1 MCPSSAASASFGA
14 FAPYAAFAPCGALYH
29 ETVKKKSTFQLRKLP
44 PDLLGR
50 VNAYV
55 ELLGVDREKFFEDM
69 LDDMTKELKSVQQ
82 SVRKSYDAR
91 KVKTKT
97 E

>member
-1 MCPSSAASASFGA
+1 LCPAYGASATNGASASYGA
-14 FAPYAAFAPCGALYH
+14 IYH

-55 ELLGVDREKFFEDM
+55 DLLGMDREKFFEEL
-69 LDDMTKELKSVQQ
+69 LDELTKELKPVQEK
-82 SVRKSYDAR
+82 VRKTHEAKKAKLR
-91 KVKTKT
+91 A

>member
-1 MCPSSAASASFGA
+1 
-14 FAPYAAFAPCGALYH
+14 
-29 ETVKKKSTFQLRKLP
+29 VKKKSTFQLRKLP

-55 ELLGVDREKFFEDM
+55 DLLGMDREKFFEEL
-69 LDDMTKELKSVQQ
+69 LDELTKELKPVQEK
-82 SVRKSYDAR
+82 VRKTHEAKKAKLR
-91 KVKTKT
+91 A

>member
-1 MCPSSAASASFGA
+1 M
-14 FAPYAAFAPCGALYH
+14 
-29 ETVKKKSTFQLRKLP
+29 RKLP

-55 ELLGVDREKFFEDM
+55 ELLGVDREKFFEEL
-69 LDDMTKELKSVQQ
+69 LDDLTKELKPVQEK
-82 SVRKSYDAR
+82 VRRGLEAKKAKLRS
-91 KVKTKT
+91 